1 MARTDPKSNHLTSES
16 SMNLD
21 AMDMDLDLLDD
32 LELDVLEFDTPF
44 DQTIRDDDASYKS
57 KGSSKISNSSE
68 MKSKRAFLS
77 NAVGGNSKR
86 KLDDD
91 GGQLDET
98 SLLKNKPKRTSKK
111 VKRYDDSDY
120 VKNKKE
126 DQRNKSAA
134 QQVVGDN
141 NDRRAQ
147 DPLPKDFVAG
157 IPTLLNVLKPN
168 TAKRKVSR
176 ELSISKPTRSV
187 SKDSEAIRNIMPPA
201 QAALFDSLSKAS
213 YQAGP
218 FNDIGTQAPTLLQ
231 QQQYMTHYLA
241 QQINSQYSLMQKMPI
256 TLPLAADEF
265 FPLAQTHVKD
275 NEPLNKLFPSIFKIF
290 SKSSAR
296 YNPNIP
302 SAQHPLLNLIYNKI
316 GTKIELVP
324 KGGVTLKAKPQRVH
338 LGIDNES
345 IHAGIDCIRT
355 MNRKTLMSDL
365 SRLLDKVNRQKNF
378 LIKQMNQISQWYKT
392 HVEDKESASPP
403 NFDRKRI
410 HSSMALSLGV
420 SKDLVHSF
428 IESND
433 SKSLLI
439 SVKVNCNGFKA
450 PHTNNLGAIIH
461 PSRGLHPALRALG
474 VPTSVPEPQL
484 MTKKLSNTPQ
494 KAKAKVHN
502 LQPTV
507 SERVT
512 LSKMKAGHKSQKP
525 VTEMDFADRRVM
537 FKKMLAEHFGQFVSE
552 MKRTNEKVEHIVQK
566 RKKDIHDILQRN
578 GDEYMDSMTYFT
590 LVKLMHAWDDYTKEE
605 VECHLNTLF
614 QPELPRREIYWGQIP
629 TPIITTHAEYV
640 RDPTGGF
647 NPESMPQ
654 HQPCSSSLFSRLQSL
669 LVEEDL
675 PGVKNSDTD
684 DIIPLPDGIVGD
696 VQELK
701 GLDDQSDSGLLDVSS
716 LSLDQRTYI
725 QLRAAHLIDQPLLYS
740 CKPQVREVV
749 RKTQKPPLD
758 IDASIN
764 VAIRCK
770 QKQLSDI
777 NAINNR
783 KLEMLKEMALIEII
797 EDDNKKQCRNVH
809 SQSTVNPIRVGHA
822 VPHKF
827 VHK

>member
-1 MARTDPKSNHLTSES
+1 MTRTDHNSNHLTSES

-32 LELDVLEFDTPF
+32 LELDVLEFDTTL
-44 DQTIRDDDASYKS
+44 DQTIRDDNASYKT
-57 KGSSKISNSSE
+57 KGSSRIRNSSE
-68 MKSKRAFLS
+68 RASKRALMS
-77 NAVGGNSKR
+77 KAVGRSSKR
-86 KLDDD
+86 KLDDAD
-91 GGQLDET
+91 GQHDET

-126 DQRNKSAA
+126 DQRSKRAS
-134 QQVVGDN
+134 QQVVGDKN
-141 NDRRAQ
+141 HRRAQ
-147 DPLPKDFVAG
+147 DPLPKEFVAR
-157 IPTLLNVLKPN
+157 IPTQLNVLRPN

-176 ELSISKPTRSV
+176 ELPVSKSTRSI

-213 YQAGP
+213 NQAGP
-218 FNDIGTQAPTLLQ
+218 HNEIGTQAPTLLQ
-231 QQQYMTHYLA
+231 QQQYMAHFLA
-241 QQINSQYSLMQKMPI
+241 RQRNSQYSLMQQMPI
-256 TLPLAADEF
+256 TLPFAADEF

-302 SAQHPLLNLIYNKI
+302 SIQHPLLNLVYNKI
-316 GTKIELVP
+316 GTKIELDP
-324 KGGVTLKAKPQRVH
+324 KGGVALSAKPQRVH

-355 MNRKTLMSDL
+355 MDRKTLISGL
-365 SRLLDKVNRQKNF
+365 SQLLDKVNRQKNF
-378 LIKQMNQISQWYKT
+378 LVKQMNQISQWYKT
-392 HVEDKESASPP
+392 HVEDKESASPS
-403 NFDRKRI
+403 NLDRKRI

-450 PHTNNLGAIIH
+450 PHANNLGATIH
-461 PSRGLHPALRALG
+461 PSRELHPALRALG
-474 VPTSVPEPQL
+474 VPISVPEPQL
-484 MTKKLSNTPQ
+484 RSKTMSNNPQ
-494 KAKAKVHN
+494 KVNTKVPKV
-502 LQPTV
+502 QPSV
-507 SERVT
+507 SERGT

-525 VTEMDFADRRVM
+525 VTEMVFVDRRVM
-537 FKKMLAEHFGQFVSE
+537 FKKTLAERFGQFVSE
-552 MKRTNEKVEHIVQK
+552 LKKTTEKVEDIIQK
-566 RKKDIHDILQRN
+566 REKDIHDILQKN
-578 GDEYMDSMTYFT
+578 GDEYMDSMTYFN
-590 LVKLMHAWDDYTKEE
+590 LVKLMHAWDEYTKEE
-605 VECHLNTLF
+605 VECHINTLL
-614 QPELPRREIYWGQIP
+614 QPELPQREIYWGQIP
-629 TPIITTHAEYV
+629 TPIITTYTEIE

-647 NPESMPQ
+647 NTEPMQQ

-669 LVEEDL
+669 LVEEDF
-675 PGVKNSDTD
+675 PGVENSDVD
-684 DIIPLPDGIVGD
+684 DVIPLPDEIVDD
-696 VQELK
+696 VQELQ
-701 GLDDQSDSGLLDVSS
+701 GLNDLSDSGLLDLSS
-716 LSLDQRTYI
+716 LSLDQRAYI

-740 CKPQVREVV
+740 CKPQVKEVV
-749 RKTQKPPLD
+749 RTTRKPPLD

-764 VAIRCK
+764 VAIRRK
-770 QKQLSDI
+770 QKQLSHI

-783 KLEMLKEMALIEII
+783 KLEMLKEMALIEIF
-797 EDDNKKQCRNVH
+797 EDDNTKQCRNVH
-809 SQSTVNPIRVGHA
+809 SQSTVNPIKVGHA